1 MPALLTIVFILSGAA
16 GLMYESI
23 WSRYLGLFVG
33 HSAYAQVIVLVIYLG
48 GMSAGAA
55 IASRYT
61 DRIRE
66 PLVGYAIVEVIVG
79 LLGVFFHEIFGG
91 ATGFAYAS
99 LFPSLSG
106 GALLLIMKWLLAA
119 LLILPQAV
127 LLGTTFPLMSAGYL
141 RVVSPDGKANSGRVL
156 GILYFANSIGAA
168 AGVLVAGFYLIGLVG
183 LPGTIITAGIIN
195 IIVGLAVF
203 GAVRLTQ
210 ESESPSP
217 RPETAVQT
225 SDPKPESSDQTP
237 EPGLASPDQT
247 PVSSPGLR
255 PPTEEFHGIELPRLW
270 RVMLIIA
277 AGTALSSFMYEIA
290 WVRMLS
296 LVLGSATHS
305 FELMLSAFI
314 LGLALGAFWVRNRAD
329 TFRDPLR
336 ALAVAQWAMGA
347 LAVATLT
354 AYLTS
359 FEWMAFLIQGLDQN
373 AEGYKIFTAAKYG
386 IALIVMLPA
395 TFCAGITLPLIT
407 RILIGA
413 GGGEKSI
420 GAVYSINTLGS
431 IIGVALSALVLMPLI
446 GLKPLLIAGGA
457 IDMVLGIWLMFMA
470 SKNREDT
477 RRFAI
482 GLVGATIL
490 VITGGAINARFDK
503 NLLVS
508 GVFRYGTVPA
518 RGQTGLVFYE
528 DGRTASVSVRKSG
541 DGSRSIATNG
551 KPDASL
557 SATWFL
563 EDTSTQAPG
572 RLNGDESTQVLLSL
586 TTLAHMPKAEYGAVI
601 GNGSG
606 MSSHFLL
613 GSPTLKELVTID
625 IEPEMINGSRNFYP
639 VNKRVFD
646 DPRAKFIVDD
656 AKSYFAATNRKF
668 DFILSEPSNPWVS
681 GVSGLFTDE
690 FYQRIRGYLTPNG
703 VFGQW
708 LHLYEIDDALV
719 LSVIKAVH
727 KNFPSYEIFLT
738 ADVDILVVASNL
750 PELPKPDWSVYDS
763 PAVMQDLK
771 RFHRIT
777 PEALEAT
784 RLITREALSRIID
797 DAVGANSDFYPLLD
811 LSTEQA
817 RYEKRF
823 ASGWA
828 GLADDRFDLGAML
841 ESPSRRYGP
850 IEEPLAP
857 LDIDRVRNRGVS
869 AALRLGRGP
878 AVDGSDRSRFYAAA
892 SRQQVLRDRMAAGHK
907 PVDWPEFMT
916 LVRNVDDDIHQG
928 TMGWADETFYNSV
941 LQFANGQGA
950 PADMIAAVKFL
961 RAVSTYNWIDA
972 AAQVDP
978 IMYAIEN
985 KLNWIGPD
993 TFRDG
998 AVVSLLKTGQFVKAR
1013 TLFNNMGAYTDR
1025 KIDDLRVRMLGAAVA
1040 AVIVP
1045 GADSTAKK

>member
-55 IASRYT
+55 LASRYT
-61 DRIRE
+61 HRIKE
-66 PLVGYAIVEVIVG
+66 PLVWYAIVEVVVG

-91 ATGFAYAS
+91 ATGFAYAT
-99 LFPSLSG
+99 LFPALSG
-106 GALLLIMKWLLAA
+106 GALLLITKWTLAA

-127 LLGTTFPLMSAGYL
+127 LLGTTFPFMTAGFL
-141 RVVSPDGKANSGRVL
+141 RVVSPDGKSNSGRVL

-168 AGVLVAGFYLIGLVG
+168 AGVLIAGFYLIGLVG

-210 ESESPSP
+210 DANADAKAPDSPI
-217 RPETAVQT
+217 AA
-225 SDPKPESSDQTP
+225 P
-237 EPGLASPDQT
+237 EPTSAAAAAGPLDPIHDDAHVPAEAPASGLLH
-247 PVSSPGLR
+247 GL
-255 PPTEEFHGIELPRLW
+255 TLPQLW
-270 RVMLIIA
+270 KVMLIVA

-329 TFRDPLR
+329 TFRDPIR

-373 AEGYKIFTAAKYG
+373 PEGYQLFTAAKYG

-407 RILIGA
+407 RILISA

-420 GAVYSINTLGS
+420 GAVYSVNTFGS
-431 IIGVALSALVLMPLI
+431 IIGVALSALVLMPII

-470 SKNREDT
+470 AKGREDT

-482 GLVGATIL
+482 MLVGATVL

-508 GVFRYGTVPA
+508 GVFRYGTVPK
-518 RGQTGLVFYE
+518 RGESAGLVFYE

-563 EDTSTQAPG
+563 DDTSTKAPG

-586 TTLAHMPKAEYGAVI
+586 TTLAHMPNAEYGAVI

-613 GSPTLKELVTID
+613 GSEKLKELVTID

-646 DPRAKFIVDD
+646 DPRAKFIYDD
-656 AKSYFAATNRKF
+656 AKSYFAASNRKF

-690 FYQRIRGYLTPNG
+690 FYQRIRTYLTPNG
-703 VFGQW
+703 IFGQW
-708 LHLYEIDDALV
+708 LHLYEIDDGLV

-750 PELPKPDWSVYDS
+750 PELPKPDWTVYQGAG
-763 PAVMQDLK
+763 PTQDLK

-784 RLITREALSRIID
+784 RLITREALTQIID
-797 DAVGANSDFYPLLD
+797 DGTGANSDFYPLLD
-811 LSTEQA
+811 LATEQA

-828 GLADDRFDLGAML
+828 GLADDRFDLGAL
-841 ESPSRRYGP
+841 LTSRRIGP
-850 IEEPLAP
+850 IDEPLAP

-878 AVDGSDRSRFYAAA
+878 AVDGSDRNRYYAAA
-892 SRQQVLRDRMAAGHK
+892 SRRQVLNDRMAAGHK
-907 PVDWPEFMT
+907 PVDWPEFMS
-916 LVRNVDDDIHQG
+916 LVRSVDDDIHQG
-928 TMGWADETFYNSV
+928 TMGWADESFYGPV
-941 LQFANGQGA
+941 LQFANAQGA
-950 PADMIAAVKFL
+950 PNDMIAAIKFL
-961 RAVSTYNWIDA
+961 RAVSSYNWIDA
-972 AAQVDP
+972 ANQIDP
-978 IMYAIEN
+978 VLFAIEN
-985 KLNWIGPD
+985 KLNWITPD

-998 AVVSLLKTGQFVKAR
+998 AVVSLIKTGQFVKAR

-1040 AVIVP
+1040 AVVVP
-1045 GADSTAKK
+1045 GADSTAAPPGKR

>member
-1 MPALLTIVFILSGAA
+1 MPALLTVVFILSGAA

-55 IASRYT
+55 LAAKYSE
-61 DRIRE
+61 RIKE
-66 PLVGYAIVEVIVG
+66 PLVGYAIVEVVVG
-79 LLGVFFHEIFGG
+79 IFGIFFHEIFSG
-91 ATGFAYAS
+91 ATAFAYTS
-99 LFPSLSG
+99 LFPSIAG
-106 GALLLIMKWLLAA
+106 GGLLLLVVKWTFAA

-127 LLGTTFPLMSAGYL
+127 LLGTTFPLMTAGFL
-141 RVVSPDGKANSGRVL
+141 RVVSPDGRTNSGRVL
-156 GILYFANSIGAA
+156 GLLYFANSIGAA
-168 AGVLVAGFYLIGLVG
+168 VGVLIAGFYLIELVG
-183 LPGTIITAGIIN
+183 LPGTIIAAGIVN
-195 IIVGLAVF
+195 IVVGLAVF
-203 GAVRLTQ
+203 GGVRFTQ
-210 ESESPSP
+210 ENTEESVAAFETVKI
-217 RPETAVQT
+217 PEAA
-225 SDPKPESSDQTP
+225 PEIAP
-237 EPGLASPDQT
+237 EPVVEAPAPAASN
-247 PVSSPGLR
+247 L
-255 PPTEEFHGIELPRLW
+255 HGIELPLLW

-329 TFRDPLR
+329 EFRDPIR
-336 ALAVAQWAMGA
+336 SLAVAQWAMGA
-347 LAVATLT
+347 LAIGTLA

-373 AEGYKIFTAAKYG
+373 QEGYQLFTMAKYG
-386 IALIVMLPA
+386 IAIIVMLPA

-407 RILIGA
+407 RVLIGA

-446 GLKPLLIAGGA
+446 GLKPLLMLGGA
-457 IDMVLGIWLMFMA
+457 VDMVLGIWLMFLA
-470 SKNREDT
+470 GKDRPDT

-482 GLVGATIL
+482 GLVGATAL
-490 VITGGAINARFDK
+490 VLLGGAINTDFRRD
-503 NLLVS
+503 LLVS
-508 GVFRYGTVPA
+508 GVFRYGTTPS
-518 RGQTGLVFYE
+518 RGESRGIVFYR
-528 DGRTASVSVRKSG
+528 DGRTASVSVRRST
-541 DGSRSIATNG
+541 DESRSIATNG

-557 SATWFL
+557 SAIWFAD
-563 EDTSTQAPG
+563 DTSTARA
-572 RLNGDESTQVLLSL
+572 RLNGDESTQVLLPL
-586 TTLAHMPKAEYGAVI
+586 TTLAHMPKAEEAAVI

-613 GSPTLKELVTID
+613 GSPTLKSLTTID
-625 IEPEMINGSRNFYP
+625 IEPEMINGSRTFYP

-646 DPRAKFIVDD
+646 DPRSHFVHDD
-656 AKSYFAATNRKF
+656 AKSFFAAANRKF
-668 DFILSEPSNPWVS
+668 DLILSEPSNPWVS

-727 KNFPSYEIFLT
+727 KNFPSYEVFLT
-738 ADVDILVVASNL
+738 ADVDILVVASNM
-750 PELPKPDWSVYDS
+750 PQLPKPDWSVYQF
-763 PAVMQDLK
+763 PQIAVDMRRFDLL
-771 RFHRIT
+771 T
-777 PEALEAT
+777 PDALEAT
-784 RLITREALSRIID
+784 RLITRDALAPLIG
-797 DAVGANSDFYPLLD
+797 DAGGANSDFYPILD
-811 LSTEQA
+811 LGTEQT

-841 ESPSRRYGP
+841 TSRRYGP
-850 IEEPLAP
+850 TEEPLAP
-857 LDIDRVRNRGVS
+857 LDIDRIRNRGVS

-878 AVDGSDRSRFYAAA
+878 AVSGSDRSRYLGAAA
-892 SRQQVLRDRMAAGHK
+892 REQTLKDRMAAGHK
-907 PVDWPEFMT
+907 PVDWPEFMV

-928 TMGWADETFYNSV
+928 TMGWADEGFYQPV
-941 LQFANGQGA
+941 LQFAQAQGA
-950 PADMIAAVKFL
+950 PADMIAAIKFL
-961 RAVSTYNWIDA
+961 RALSSYNWIEA
-972 AAQVDP
+972 ANQVDP
-978 IMYAIEN
+978 LFFAIEN
-985 KLNWIGPD
+985 KLNWVSPD

-998 AVVSLLKTGQFVKAR
+998 AVVSLLKTGDFKKAR

-1040 AVIVP
+1040 MSIP
-1045 GADSTAKK
+1045 LDSAGTAGKQR